1 MCHASAAGPSG
12 LAPRTT
18 GVEQFSFALLHPQGA
33 LGKRHTH
40 RMKEEI
46 MRMDLDRRTI
56 LKLPLLAAGAPAV
69 VEQGL
74 ATAARQLRP
83 RVDFPAL
90 LRFGVIG
97 DSGSGKPAQHRV
109 AGQMKRL
116 HRVRS
121 EDPWRFILTM
131 GDNIYENGNSNYFER
146 KFIDV
151 YRELLDDGVQFH
163 STLGNHDIRYK
174 GGAEQL
180 QEEAFGYIGGQ
191 DEYEFSAGPTLE
203 DGKELVRFICLN
215 STRWVEAIEKGENK
229 AVERLLS
236 SLRERLRT
244 SDGYRWNIIY
254 FHHAIHSYIEDSWF
268 LPRGHGS
275 NPYLQRVLEPE
286 IIEHADVVLA
296 GHEHFYQKIRPIKGV
311 HHITSGA
318 AGKRRRGV
326 RSDHPDVEG
335 ASPDYH
341 FMDLGLTEDT
351 LYFQAINDSG
361 LLVHSGEIRNRR
373 ARQTKQI
380 AKLTDRS
387 VAHSA

>member
-1 MCHASAAGPSG
+1 MP
-12 LAPRTT
+12 
-18 GVEQFSFALLHPQGA
+18 
-33 LGKRHTH
+33 
-40 RMKEEI
+40 
-46 MRMDLDRRTI
+46 MDLARRTI

-69 VEQGL
+69 VEQDL
-74 ATAARQLRP
+74 ATAAQQLRP

-97 DSGSGKPAQHRV
+97 DSGSGKPGQHRV
-109 AGQMKRL
+109 AAQMKRL

-121 EDPWRFILTM
+121 KDPWRFVLTM
-131 GDNIYENGNSNYFER
+131 GDNIYEDGKPRYFESR
-146 KFIDV
+146 FIDV
-151 YRELLDDGVQFH
+151 YRELLDNGVRFR
-163 STLGNHDIRYK
+163 STLGNHDVRYK

-191 DEYEFSAGPTLE
+191 DEYEFSAGPKLG
-203 DGKELVRFICLN
+203 DGTELARFICLN
-215 STRWVEAIEKGENK
+215 STRWVEAIEKRENK

-236 SLRERLRT
+236 SLRERLRN

-254 FHHAIHSYIEDSWF
+254 FHHPIHSYIRGSWL

-275 NPYLQRVLEPE
+275 NPYLQTVLEPE
-286 IIEHADVVLA
+286 IIKHVDVVLA

-326 RSDHPDVEG
+326 RSDHPDVEA

-341 FMDLGLTEDT
+341 FMDLGLTEDA
-351 LYFQAINDSG
+351 LYFRAINDSG
-361 LLVHSGEIRNRR
+361 LLVHCGEIRNRR
-373 ARQTKQI
+373 ALPAGRM
-380 AKLTDRS
+380 DG
-387 VAHSA
+387 SAASSARAA

>member
-1 MCHASAAGPSG
+1 
-12 LAPRTT
+12 
-18 GVEQFSFALLHPQGA
+18 
-33 LGKRHTH
+33 
-40 RMKEEI
+40 MKQEI
-46 MRMDLDRRTI
+46 MPMDLDRRTI

-69 VEQGL
+69 VGQGIV
-74 ATAARQLRP
+74 TAAQRLRP
-83 RVDFPAL
+83 RVDLPAL

-109 AGQMKRL
+109 AAQMKRL

-121 EDPWRFILTM
+121 RDPWRFILTM
-131 GDNIYENGNSNYFER
+131 GDNIYEDGEPKHFES

-151 YRELLDDGVQFH
+151 YRELLDDGVPFR
-163 STLGNHDIRYK
+163 STLGNHDIRHK

-191 DEYEFSAGPTLE
+191 DEYEFSAGPKLD
-203 DGKELVRFICLN
+203 DGKKLVRFICLN
-215 STRWVEAIEKGENK
+215 STSWVEAIEKREHK
-229 AVERLLS
+229 AVERMLS
-236 SLRERLRT
+236 RLRERLRT
-244 SDGYRWNIIY
+244 SDSYRWNIIY
-254 FHHAIHSYIEDSWF
+254 FHHAIHSYIQDHWL

-286 IIEHADVVLA
+286 IIGHVDVVFA

-318 AGKRRRGV
+318 AGKRRKGV

-361 LLVHSGEIRNRR
+361 LLVHSGEIRNRQ
-373 ARQTKQI
+373 ARQTKLVYRL
-380 AKLTDRS
+380 A
-387 VAHSA
+387 ANSA